1 MLTEKQLKE
10 IREYLEGAQNPIFY
24 YDNDADGLAAFL
36 IMWKFIGRGKGVAV
50 RGAPDLNRQ
59 YAKRAEQLNADV
71 VFVLDV
77 PLIGED
83 FLDEF
88 KKKNMS
94 VIWIDHHDIPNKDYH
109 NIPNLINYNP
119 NNNYGK
125 EKSSEPTSY
134 LCYKVTERK
143 EDEWIALCGCIADHY
158 MPDFASE
165 FAKENPEMWGKGIKK
180 PFDAYYKTEIGKVAQ
195 LFNLGLKD
203 STSNIVDMQKY
214 LVKCKTPLAVF
225 EDEKMSFVEKYEE
238 IRKKLDDLIKEVK
251 SNKEDKAIFYLYAGE
266 MSISSELANEISYN
280 FPGKYVIVGYKKGAI
295 VNLSLRG
302 KGIRKIMEKAIKDL
316 EGASGGGHEDAV
328 GARIQAKD
336 FEKFKETIEN
346 QLK

>member
-1 MLTEKQLKE
+1 MLTEKQLTE
-10 IREYLEGAQNPIFY
+10 IREQLEGAQNPIFY
-24 YDNDADGLAAFL
+24 YDNDADGLASFL

-59 YAKRAEQLNADV
+59 YAKRAEQLGADS

-88 KKKNMS
+88 KKKNMN
-94 VIWIDHHDIPNKDYH
+94 VVWIDHHDIPIREHHDV
-109 NIPNLINYNP
+109 PNLMVYNP
-119 NNNYGK
+119 NKNAGK

-134 LCYKVTERK
+134 LCYKATERK
-143 EDEWIALCGCIADHY
+143 EDKWIAVAGCIADHY
-158 MPDFASE
+158 MPDFAKE
-165 FAKENPEMWGKGIKK
+165 FAKENPEMWGTGIKE
-180 PFDAYYKTEIGKVAQ
+180 PFDAYYKTEIGRVAQ

-214 LVKCKTPLAVF
+214 LVKCNGPLAVF
-225 EDEKMSFVEKYEE
+225 EDEKMSFVEKYVE
-238 IRKKLDDLIKEVK
+238 IRKKLDDLIRDVK
-251 SNKEDKAIFYLYAGE
+251 SNKGDKVIFHLYAGDL
-266 MSISSELANEISYN
+266 SISSELANEISFN
-280 FPGKYVIVGYKKGAI
+280 FPGKYVVVGYKKGAI
-295 VNLSLRG
+295 LNLSLRG
-302 KGIRKIMEKAIKDL
+302 KNVRMIMEKAIAGL

-336 FEKFKETIEN
+336 FDKFKEIIEN
-346 QLK
+346 QIK